1 MALMKMGKVVRIAEG
16 NHRPYVSWPE
26 GTSENAAM
34 FLVSRLFTDAVF
46 NQDIRSIK
54 MIVQRID
61 GGLPKDTDVEDVQTM
76 FGDCLLEILKMR
88 NPERLKVSPKDTV
101 LMALAKSL
109 FDIAVEDI
117 YYDYKK
123 NRPILKPSTDRKNE
137 RDMALQMVIER
148 TGGRRTMTA
157 KAMQQEEIEEADWIA
172 ELESHTEK
180 AKEV

>member
-1 MALMKMGKVVRIAEG
+1 MAE
-16 NHRPYVSWPE
+16 NSHRPYVGWPE
-26 GTSENAAM
+26 GTSETAAM

-54 MIVQRID
+54 LIIQRID
-61 GGLPKDTDVEDVQTM
+61 GGLPKDTEVENVQTL
-76 FGDCLLEILKMR
+76 FGDCLLEILKYR
-88 NPERLKVSPKDTV
+88 NADRLKVKPNDTV

-109 FDIAVEDI
+109 FDIATEDI

-123 NRPILKPSTDRKNE
+123 NRPILKPSTDKKNE

-157 KAMQQEEIEEADWIA
+157 KTMQKEEIEEADWIA
-172 ELESHTEK
+172 ELESHTEE